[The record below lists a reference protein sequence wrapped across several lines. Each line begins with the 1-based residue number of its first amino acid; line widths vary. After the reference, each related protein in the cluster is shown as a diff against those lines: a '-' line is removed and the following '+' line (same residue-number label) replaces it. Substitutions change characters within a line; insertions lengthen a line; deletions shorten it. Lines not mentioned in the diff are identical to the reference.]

1 MKRFKGVIP
10 ALVSPL
16 DENERI
22 NVPVL
27 RRLIED
33 LLAKGVDGFY
43 LCGATG
49 EGLALS
55 VEERTAIL
63 EEAKA
68 RLRKSRWML
77 TLILPFLV
85 AFMLDALYLFV
96 LSDLFAMIGIV

>member
-49 EGLALS
+49 EP
-55 VEERTAIL
+55 R
-63 EEAKA
+63 
-68 RLRKSRWML
+68 
-77 TLILPFLV
+77 
-85 AFMLDALYLFV
+85 
-96 LSDLFAMIGIV
+96 